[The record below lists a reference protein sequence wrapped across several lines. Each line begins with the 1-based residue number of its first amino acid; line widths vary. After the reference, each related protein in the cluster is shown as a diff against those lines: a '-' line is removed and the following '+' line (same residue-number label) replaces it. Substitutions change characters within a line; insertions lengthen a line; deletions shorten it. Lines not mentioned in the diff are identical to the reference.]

1 MRRVGRERELEE
13 VIDELPLVV
22 RFFDVLH
29 LNGRTTVHLHYI
41 ERRSLLEGIVPER
54 MLTPA
59 LELSDPKEVEAML
72 KKAVEEGRSEERR
85 VGKEC

>member
-29 LNGRTTVHLHYI
+29 LNGRTTVHLHYV
-41 ERRSLLEGIVPER
+41 ERRSLLEGVVPER
-54 MLTPA
+54 MLTPPRW
-59 LELSDPKEVEAML
+59 SSPPRR
-72 KKAVEEGRSEERR
+72 RSRR
-85 VGKEC
+85 C